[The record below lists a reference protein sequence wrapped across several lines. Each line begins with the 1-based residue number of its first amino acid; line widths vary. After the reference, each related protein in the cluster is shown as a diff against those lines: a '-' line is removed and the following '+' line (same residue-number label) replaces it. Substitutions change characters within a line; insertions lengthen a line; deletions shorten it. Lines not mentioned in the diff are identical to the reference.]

1 MVVVAGVANASRV
14 SSAVEVSSVF
24 VPALVAEFG
33 WSRTLIASAT
43 TLGGVAT
50 ALSGPIVGRIL
61 DRYGGRIVVPL
72 GALAVGAGCIALA
85 SVQTAAVFVVVYAL
99 VRMAGQSF
107 MQFPNQVTVAK
118 WFERRR
124 GTATALLV
132 GIGSVG
138 LIVAPV
144 AVQAIIGRA
153 GIGAAWIALGV
164 LALSLGVLPTLLLSA
179 RRPED
184 LGLRPDGAEREAA
197 VAEAEPSGDGDP
209 AADWTVREA
218 LRTRALYLLLGS
230 TVFFSLASTGVGFH
244 QLSYYLERGISPGT
258 AAAAVSS
265 FAFGLMVGGIM
276 WGWLA
281 DRLRVQLLLTVE
293 YAMAAVLMLLLLGVR
308 TPVQAL
314 PISFGFGM
322 LVGGALAMPTLLLAA
337 YYGRRYLG
345 SIAGILQMARGL
357 ALGSGPLVAG
367 IIYDLNGS
375 YAPAFT
381 AFSVMCV
388 GAVVMMAFVRR
399 PVRG

>member
-1 MVVVAGVANASRV
+1 MAGVANASRV

-33 WSRTLIASAT
+33 WSRTVIASAT

-61 DRYGGRIVVPL
+61 DRYGGRVVVPL
-72 GALAVGAGCIALA
+72 GASAVGFGCIALA
-85 SVQTAAVFVVVYAL
+85 SVQTAAAFVAVYAL

-107 MQFPNQVTVAK
+107 MQFPNQVTVAR

-124 GTATALLV
+124 GAATALLV
-132 GIGSVG
+132 AIGSIG

-184 LGLRPDGAEREAA
+184 LGLRPDGVELE
-197 VAEAEPSGDGDP
+197 SGAPDELRPGADGEG

-218 LRTRALYLLLGS
+218 LSTRALYLLLGS

-244 QLSYYLERGISPGT
+244 QLSYYIESGISPGT

-265 FAFGLMVGGIM
+265 FAFGVMVGGVV

-281 DRLRVQLLLTVE
+281 DRIRVQLLLTVQ
-293 YAMAAVLMLLLLGVR
+293 YAIAAVLMVLLLGVR

-322 LVGGALAMPTLLLAA
+322 LVGGALATPTLLLAA

-367 IIYDLNGS
+367 VIYDLNGS

-381 AFSVMCV
+381 TFSVMCV

>member
-24 VPALVAEFG
+24 VPALVAEYG
-33 WSRTLIASAT
+33 WSRTVIASAT

-61 DRYGGRIVVPL
+61 DRYGGRVVVPL
-72 GALAVGAGCIALA
+72 GALAVGTGCIALA
-85 SVQTAAVFVVVYAL
+85 GVRTAAAFVAVYAL

-124 GTATALLV
+124 GAATALLV
-132 GIGSVG
+132 GIGSTG

-144 AVQAIIGRA
+144 AVQAIIGRT

-164 LALSLGVLPTLLLSA
+164 LALSLGVLPTLLLTA

-197 VAEAEPSGDGDP
+197 TDAQALGGGDP
-209 AADWTVREA
+209 ATDWTLSEA

-281 DRLRVQLLLTVE
+281 DRVRVQLLLAVE
-293 YAMAAVLMLLLLGVR
+293 YAVAAVLMVLLLGVR

-367 IIYDLNGS
+367 VIYDLNGS

-381 AFSVMCV
+381 AFSAMCV

-399 PVRG
+399 PARA